1 MQSELGVLREENR
14 RLAEPDVDQINTLQ
28 AMHIK
33 KTRSLM
39 KTINSLREELDKL
52 KAQSKDYRRSAIIQ
66 GVKSQVQAAE
76 LKVDVLKQY
85 CMERL
90 SLTP

>member
-14 RLAEPDVDQINTLQ
+14 RLAEPDDQINTLQ

-33 KTRSLM
+33 KTRSLI

-52 KAQSKDYRRSAIIQ
+52 KAQSKDHRRSAMIQ

>member
-52 KAQSKDYRRSAIIQ
+52 
-66 GVKSQVQAAE
+66 
-76 LKVDVLKQY
+76 
-85 CMERL
+85 
-90 SLTP
+90 